1 MWTDGRYFLQANQ
14 ELDGDWTLMKD
25 GISGTPSI
33 EDWLIETLPQ
43 GTPFYHYFRHESLG
57 STVGC
62 DGWCT
67 RYNGFLKYKS
77 KFESR
82 NLKFATVD
90 NPIDAAW
97 TDKPER
103 PAGELE
109 IMQVAQAGQSW
120 QDKLAAVR
128 EEIKKEGCQVCLY
141 RQWH

>member
-1 MWTDGRYFLQANQ
+1 M
-14 ELDGDWTLMKD
+14 
-25 GISGTPSI
+25 SS
-33 EDWLIETLPQ
+33 
-43 GTPFYHYFRHESLG
+43 G

-82 NLKFATVD
+82 NLKFAAVD

-97 TDKPER
+97 TDKPAR

-109 IMQVAQAGQSW
+109 IMQIAQAGKSW
-120 QDKLAAVR
+120 QDKLEAVR
-128 EEIKKEGCQVCLY
+128 EQIKKEGCQVCVA
-141 RQWH
+141 